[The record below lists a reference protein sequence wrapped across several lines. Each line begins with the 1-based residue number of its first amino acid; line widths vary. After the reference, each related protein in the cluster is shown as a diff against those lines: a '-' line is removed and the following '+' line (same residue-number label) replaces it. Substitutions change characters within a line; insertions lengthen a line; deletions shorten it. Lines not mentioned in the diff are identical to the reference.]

1 MKDDTNGAVAVTVN
15 DYHDDF
21 HNTDSSDD
29 QAFWR
34 KEEEPHFKMAS
45 TVSTSR
51 WGPYVVYS
59 LTAIVLIALIITVA
73 MTNGQASGR
82 FSAIGESLTSI
93 NNTFQTLIS
102 TVEYNDAAKQQEIN
116 RLQFSLQSVQKELDK
131 VGDSVKS
138 LPELENQLSEF
149 KCSLMRLMKN
159 DTTLQCCP
167 LGWVGYSSHCY
178 FFSGEGMSWYSSRD
192 SCVSHGASLLIVKS
206 LAEKR
211 FVIGRTMPQ
220 FYWLGLSDER
230 TGEWE
235 WLDGTPYTVLRSEWM
250 PGQPDDWRLHGLGGG
265 EDCAHFHRDG
275 RYNDDHCSRRY
286 RYVCK
291 APISANLKPFT
302 D

>member
-1 MKDDTNGAVAVTVN
+1 MKDDTNGAVAVTN
-15 DYHDDF
+15 NYHDDF
-21 HNTDSSDD
+21 HNTESSDD

-34 KEEEPHFKMAS
+34 KEDKPPA
-45 TVSTSR
+45 STSR
-51 WGPYVVYS
+51 WRLYVVYS
-59 LTAIVLIALIITVA
+59 LIAIVLMALIITVA
-73 MTNGQASGR
+73 MNNGQASGR
-82 FSAIGESLTSI
+82 FSALEESLTSI
-93 NNTFQTLIS
+93 NNTYQALIS
-102 TVEYNDAAKQQEIN
+102 SVENKDVANRQEIN
-116 RLQFSLQSVQKELDK
+116 RLQFSLLIMQKKLDK

-149 KCSLMRLMKN
+149 KCSLMRLMRN
-159 DTTLQCCP
+159 DTNMECCP
-167 LGWVGYSSHCY
+167 LGWVAYSSHCY

-192 SCVSHGASLLIVKS
+192 SCVSHGASLLVLKS
-206 LAEKR
+206 PAEKH
-211 FVIGRTMPQ
+211 FVISRTMPM

-235 WLDGTPYTVLRSEWM
+235 WLDGTPYTVMRSEWM